1 MIDML
6 RKKML
11 VKLFVIYMVQ
21 MSMVIQ
27 LNVVGDVM
35 NQLILEIMYLIMEV
49 VRTIKIIIIINM
61 IL

>member
-1 MIDML
+1 ML

-21 MSMVIQ
+21 MFMVIQ

-35 NQLILEIMYLIMEV
+35 NRLIQEIMYQIMEV
-49 VRTIKIIIIINM
+49 V
-61 IL
+61 

>member
-6 RKKML
+6 PKKML
-11 VKLFVIYMVQ
+11 VKLSVIYMVQ

-49 VRTIKIIIIINM
+49 V
-61 IL
+61 